1 MAHISIYCGVCFWSA
16 GFPPPSRSLEQA
28 NCYTAAVLPSYIP
41 VPWELGGF
49 NSFILSLH
57 CEQKTN
63 LSIELDQGAFN

>member
-1 MAHISIYCGVCFWSA
+1 MVFSGVV
-16 GFPPPSRSLEQA
+16 